1 MLKVSDLSLSYKK
14 KNVIKNASFEVA
26 EGSIIGLLGSNG
38 SGKSTLLSAIA
49 GIKKPDSGNIS
60 INDINLNDNPTA
72 YKKMF
77 GYATQENPL
86 IEELT
91 GMDNL
96 LVWSPYKKDEIQ
108 KIISAPPLSNLGVH
122 KILDKKV
129 SSMSGGM
136 KKRLALT
143 SILMS
148 DPKVLLMDE
157 PFSALDMVARYDI
170 MEYIIAFKN
179 AGGTVI
185 IASHEDMVLKACDK
199 VLFINKGIVR
209 PAVTNDDFDFIDILR
224 SSLENER

>member
-122 KILDKKV
+122 KFLDKKV

-143 SILMS
+143 SILMT
-148 DPKVLLMDE
+148 DPKVLL
-157 PFSALDMVARYDI
+157 MVARYDI